1 MLQDKI
7 LAELEKIP
15 EAKLAEL
22 YDIIYRFRLGLERE
36 QRENPT
42 MKLAGA
48 WADMPAEQFH
58 SLLDEIGTRRQK
70 AFSRRRAD
78 ETGFN

>member
-36 QRENPT
+36 QRDNST
-42 MKLAGA
+42 VKLTGA
-48 WADMPAEQFH
+48 WVDMPAEQFH
-58 SLLDEIGTRRQK
+58 SLLDEIGT
-70 AFSRRRAD
+70 SR
-78 ETGFN
+78 